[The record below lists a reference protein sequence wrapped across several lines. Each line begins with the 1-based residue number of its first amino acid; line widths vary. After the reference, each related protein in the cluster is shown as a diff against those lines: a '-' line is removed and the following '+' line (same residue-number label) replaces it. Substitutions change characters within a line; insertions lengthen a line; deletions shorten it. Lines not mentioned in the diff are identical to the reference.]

1 MNTSFSGKFETENR
15 EFTTLPSKKSL
26 SALIK
31 IYLSLVVMLV
41 MIKMILALTPVRVIM
56 PAQAA
61 GSSWQFLIP
70 LTILGLVGVW
80 LSQKTGFPEM
90 GDASAIQWF
99 PISALL
105 GLGAAGILILLNL
118 IQPLGAI
125 NVPFPISILFYVQ
138 GAIETEIVLHL
149 IPIPLLLW
157 LISSLILR
165 NRWQEQ
171 VFWGVAIVLSLC
183 EPLGMI
189 SAISQTGLLEQSIIP
204 MFMILVSYSM
214 NLIGAYL
221 FRKFGFLAPLTMR
234 LSLYLAWHVVFGAL
248 MKV

>member
-1 MNTSFSGKFETENR
+1 MNTGFAIKFETEKR
-15 EFTTLPSKKSL
+15 RFTTLYPKKSL
-26 SALIK
+26 SISIRVYA
-31 IYLSLVVMLV
+31 SLVAMLV
-41 MIKMILALTPVRVIM
+41 MIKMILALAPVRVIV

-90 GDASAIQWF
+90 WGASPKQWVLI
-99 PISALL
+99 PTVL

-118 IQPLGAI
+118 IQPLGEI
-125 NVPFPISILFYVQ
+125 NVPFPISILFYTQ
-138 GAIETEIVLHL
+138 GGIEAEIVLHL

-157 LISSLILR
+157 LISSVILR
-165 NRWQEQ
+165 NRWQEP

-204 MFMILVSYSM
+204 IFMIIVSYSM
-214 NLIGAYL
+214 NLIGACL

>member
-1 MNTSFSGKFETENR
+1 MNTSFANKFETEKR
-15 EFTTLPSKKSL
+15 RFPTLSPNKSL
-26 SALIK
+26 SVSIK
-31 IYLSLVVMLV
+31 VYASLVAILV
-41 MIKMILALTPVRVIM
+41 LIKMILAFAPVRVIV

-61 GSSWQFLIP
+61 GSSWQFLLP

-80 LSQKTGFPEM
+80 LSQKTGFPDM
-90 GDASAIQWF
+90 WGASPRNWF

-125 NVPFPISILFYVQ
+125 NVPFPISILFYAQ
-138 GAIETEIVLHL
+138 GGIETEIVLHL
-149 IPIPLLLW
+149 IPIPILLW

-165 NRWQEQ
+165 NSGQEQ

-189 SAISQTGLLEQSIIP
+189 SVISQTGLLEQSIIP
-204 MFMILVSYSM
+204 IFMIIVSYSM

-221 FRKFGFLAPLTMR
+221 FRMFGFLAPLTMR
-234 LSLYLAWHVVFGAL
+234 LSVYLAWHVVFGAL

>member
-1 MNTSFSGKFETENR
+1 MNTSFANKFETENR
-15 EFTTLPSKKSL
+15 RFTTLSPKKSV
-26 SALIK
+26 SVSIK
-31 IYLSLVVMLV
+31 VYASLVAILV
-41 MIKMILALTPVRVIM
+41 LIKMILAFTPVRVIV

-61 GSSWQFLIP
+61 GSSWQFLLP
-70 LTILGLVGVW
+70 LTILGLVSVW

-90 GDASAIQWF
+90 WGTSPTHWF

-118 IQPLGAI
+118 IQPLGVI
-125 NVPFPISILFYVQ
+125 NVPFPISILFYAQ
-138 GAIETEIVLHL
+138 GGIETEMVLHL

-171 VFWGVAIVLSLC
+171 VFWGVAIMLSLC
-183 EPLGMI
+183 EPLGML
-189 SAISQTGLLEQSIIP
+189 SVISQTGLLEQSIIP
-204 MFMILVSYSM
+204 MFMIIVSYSM
-214 NLIGAYL
+214 NVIGAYL

-248 MKV
+248 MRV

>member
-1 MNTSFSGKFETENR
+1 MNTSLSNRLETENKG
-15 EFTTLPSKKSL
+15 FTTLSSKKSL
-26 SALIK
+26 SASIK

-41 MIKMILALTPVRVIM
+41 MIKMILALTPVRVIV
-56 PAQAA
+56 PAQAV
-61 GSSWQFLIP
+61 GSSWQFLTP

-90 GDASAIQWF
+90 GDVSAKQWF

-125 NVPFPISILFYVQ
+125 NVPFPISILLYAQ
-138 GAIETEIVLHL
+138 GGIETEIVLHL

-171 VFWGVAIVLSLC
+171 VFWGVAIVLSLS

-189 SAISQTGLLEQSIIP
+189 SVISQKGLLEQSIIP
-204 MFMILVSYSM
+204 VFMILVSYSM

-234 LSLYLAWHVVFGAL
+234 LSLYLGWHVVFGAL

>member
-1 MNTSFSGKFETENR
+1 MNTGFANKFETENR
-15 EFTTLPSKKSL
+15 GFTTLSPKKSV
-26 SALIK
+26 SVSIK
-31 IYLSLVVMLV
+31 VYASLVAMLV
-41 MIKMILALTPVRVIM
+41 MIKMILALTPVRVIV

-61 GSSWQFLIP
+61 GSSWQSLIP
-70 LTILGLVGVW
+70 LTILGLVGMW

-90 GDASAIQWF
+90 WGTSSKHWLLIPTAI
-99 PISALL
+99 

-118 IQPLGAI
+118 IQPLGEI
-125 NVPFPISILFYVQ
+125 NVPFPISILFYAQ
-138 GAIETEIVLHL
+138 GGIEAEIVLHL

-157 LISSLILR
+157 LILR

-189 SAISQTGLLEQSIIP
+189 SVISQTGVLEQSIIP
-204 MFMILVSYSM
+204 IFMIIVSYSM

-234 LSLYLAWHVVFGAL
+234 LSLYLGWHVVFGAL